1 MKTIDRAKASRE
13 EVDAAIASV
22 FETGE
27 SLTILENGKPRSQVC
42 VPKAVRGYDDL
53 DEATALRGA
62 LETMGMV
69 AGDLKDQRDAR
80 EEECAE
86 LRGHVRNLI
95 EALVGKVRAKGEIS
109 RRVRAAEEYLMRPR
123 HSAPLKRRSPQAKE
137 KP

>member
-1 MKTIDRAKASRE
+1 MTHTSPLSFMTCSECLRSTNELWGTRCPACHRKVFGENAGPPTLG
-13 EVDAAIASV
+13 DAV
-22 FETGE
+22 M
-27 SLTILENGKPRSQVC
+27 LTK
-42 VPKAVRGYDDL
+42 
-53 DEATALRGA
+53 A

-123 HSAPLKRRSPQAKE
+123 HSAPMARRVSPQAKE
-137 KP
+137 KDE